1 MVESLLEAQAPL
13 QQRHNVVVA
22 VVVVSRL
29 ISFVVWRDNHT
40 S

>member
-13 QQRHNVVVA
+13 KQRHNVVV
-22 VVVVSRL
+22 VVGSRL
-29 ISFVVWRDNHT
+29 ISLAVWRDNHT